1 MYRPLALFIGLRY
14 AYGKNTDSFGRFVG
28 WLSMIGLML
37 GAMALIIV
45 LSIMNGLEGQM
56 QASIL
61 RFFPQAILTTDKH
74 RVDPTLY
81 PATLF
86 TNMPNVN
93 HITSLVT
100 SEAILQSPNAITVS
114 QLIGI
119 NPEQFEPIS
128 QYISVGELADLQSGQ
143 YRIIIGR
150 SMAEQ
155 LQVDI
160 GDQVRV
166 MVPSAS
172 QLTPMG
178 RIPSQRLFT
187 VAGIFHV
194 NNDINVSLFYAN
206 QTDVAKLMHL
216 PKDYITGW
224 RLFLDHPLEI
234 EQIVKQ
240 PLPENMMI
248 KDWRESR
255 GELFAAVK
263 LEKKMMGLL
272 ISLIVIVAVFNII
285 TSLGLF
291 VMEKEGEVAILKTL
305 GLSSQHIMRIF
316 MVQGASSGII
326 GTVIGSLLGITIALN
341 INFIMKYLGLSMA
354 GIRLPAT
361 LEPTQIALIV
371 FSLIAISILATVYP
385 AWRAA
390 KTQPAEALRYE

>member
-14 AYGKNTDSFGRFVG
+14 IYGKNTDSFGRFVA
-28 WLSMIGLML
+28 WLSMIGLLL

-45 LSIMNGLEGQM
+45 LSVMNGLEGQM

-61 RFFPQAILTTDKH
+61 RFFPQAMVTTDQH
-74 RVDPTLY
+74 RLDADLY

-86 TNMPNVN
+86 SHIPNVN

-100 SEAILQSPNAITVS
+100 SEAILQSSNAITVS
-114 QLIGI
+114 QLMGI

-128 QYISVGELADLQSGQ
+128 EHISIGQLSDLQPGKYQ
-143 YRIIIGR
+143 IIIGS

-155 LQVDI
+155 LQVGI
-160 GDQVRV
+160 GDQVRI
-166 MVPSAS
+166 MVPTAS

-187 VAGIFHV
+187 VVGIFYA
-194 NNDINVSLFYAN
+194 NNDINYSLFYAN
-206 QTDVAKLMHL
+206 QLDVAKLMHL
-216 PKDYITGW
+216 PSNSITGW
-224 RLFLDHPLEI
+224 RLFLDHPLDI
-234 EQIVKQ
+234 EQVVKQ
-240 PLPENMMI
+240 PLPVKLLF

-285 TSLGLF
+285 TSLGLL
-291 VMEKEGEVAILKTL
+291 VMEKESEVAILKTL
-305 GLSSQHIMRIF
+305 GLTSYGIMRIF
-316 MVQGASSGII
+316 MIQGASSGII
-326 GTVIGSLLGITIALN
+326 GTLIGSLLGITIALN
-341 INFIMKYLGLSMA
+341 INFIMNILGLSA
-354 GIRLPAT
+354 VGIMLPAS
-361 LEPTQIALIV
+361 LDFTQIIFII

-390 KTQPAEALRYE
+390 RTQPAEALRYE